1 MGRLKLAVVEC
12 NYREVDRQLK
22 EQFIHELNNNDM
34 LTEIIRE
41 LTQTEESAY
50 ITSE

>member
-1 MGRLKLAVVEC
+1 MGRLKLTLIEC

-22 EQFIHELNNNDM
+22 EQFIHRLNNNDM

-41 LTQTEESAY
+41 VTKAEEKAD
-50 ITSE
+50 I